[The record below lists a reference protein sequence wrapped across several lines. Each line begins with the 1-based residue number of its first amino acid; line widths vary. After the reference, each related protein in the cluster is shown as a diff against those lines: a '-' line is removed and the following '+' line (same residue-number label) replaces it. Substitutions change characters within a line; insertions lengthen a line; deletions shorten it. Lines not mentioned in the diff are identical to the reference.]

1 MSTVRR
7 RMVPALA
14 LLLAVVLLPRGAVPA
29 HAEDPDVNGAIAQQ
43 RQMQAELDRQRS
55 QLASLLADQAT
66 LGASLLQLRGDLS
79 AVGVAIA
86 DAVAQLQFLSDQLA
100 RSRAELVADRAQL
113 ANLAR
118 DLAAVALQIDH
129 SQEALAARE
138 SLLQDHL
145 RHAYAQSQVSI
156 LEVILSSESFADT
169 ARELGDMLAL
179 SDADQT
185 LADQIRVARDQLEV
199 RQATL
204 RDGRAI
210 YSGLAQEA
218 QARARELSVQQ
229 AQLDAAR
236 AALAEKQVKLRK
248 LQAEQ
253 QAQLA
258 AAARDADAYRR
269 LIAAQEEALAGQAE
283 LVARLKEQARK
294 LDLAYHGRFAWP
306 LIGDFVVTQEFGPT
320 IYESFHSGIDIAYY
334 RPVCGGKI
342 YAAADGVVLADG
354 RPKAEWGDT
363 AIGVIIGH
371 SQRLQTWYWHL
382 AREVVSAG
390 QQVHVGDLIG
400 YEGATGWASGCHL
413 HFQVMFDD
421 QPVNPRL
428 YLP

>member
-14 LLLAVVLLPRGAVPA
+14 LLLAAVLLPRSAVPA
-29 HAEDPDVNGAIAQQ
+29 QAGDPDVNGAIAQQ
-43 RQMQAELDRQRS
+43 RQMQAELERQRQ
-55 QLASLLADQAT
+55 QLASLLDDQAN
-66 LGASLLQLRGDLS
+66 LSASLQQLRGDLD
-79 AVGVAIA
+79 AVGVAIT
-86 DAVAQLQFLSDQLA
+86 DAEAQLRILSDQFA
-100 RSRAELVADRAQL
+100 RSKAELAADRLQL
-113 ANLAR
+113 TTLSR
-118 DLAAVALQIDH
+118 DLTTVATQID
-129 SQEALAARE
+129 QNRTALAGREALF
-138 SLLQDHL
+138 QDHL

-156 LEVILSSESFADT
+156 LEVILSSQSFAQ
-169 ARELGDMLAL
+169 AAGELGDILAL
-179 SDADQT
+179 SDADRA
-185 LADQIRVARDQLEV
+185 LADEIRNAREQLDV

-210 YSGLAQEA
+210 FTALAQEA
-218 QARARELSVQQ
+218 EARAGELSVQQ

-236 AALAEKQVKLRK
+236 AALAEKQIKLRK

-253 QAQLA
+253 QSQLA
-258 AAARDADAYRR
+258 AAAHNADAYRR
-269 LIAAQEEALAGQAE
+269 EIAAQEEALAGQAE

-294 LDLAYHGRFAWP
+294 LDLAYQGRFAWP

-320 IYESFHSGIDIAYY
+320 IYESFHAGIDIAYY
-334 RPVCGGKI
+334 HPVCGGKI

-382 AREVVSAG
+382 ASEIVTVG
-390 QQVHVGDLIG
+390 QQVHAGDLIG

-421 QPVNPRL
+421 KPVNPRL

>member
-14 LLLAVVLLPRGAVPA
+14 LLLAAVLLPRSAVPA
-29 HAEDPDVNGAIAQQ
+29 QAGDPDVNGAIAQQ
-43 RQMQAELDRQRS
+43 RQMQAELERQRQ
-55 QLASLLADQAT
+55 QLASLLDDQAN
-66 LGASLLQLRGDLS
+66 LSASLQQLRGDLD
-79 AVGVAIA
+79 AVGVAIT
-86 DAVAQLQFLSDQLA
+86 DAEAQLRILSDQFA
-100 RSRAELVADRAQL
+100 RSKAELAADRLQL
-113 ANLAR
+113 TTLSR
-118 DLAAVALQIDH
+118 DLTTVATQID
-129 SQEALAARE
+129 QNRTALAGREALF
-138 SLLQDHL
+138 QDHL

-156 LEVILSSESFADT
+156 LEVILSSQSFAQ
-169 ARELGDMLAL
+169 AAGELGDILAL
-179 SDADQT
+179 SDADRA
-185 LADQIRVARDQLEV
+185 LADEIRNAREQLDV

-210 YSGLAQEA
+210 FTALAQEA
-218 QARARELSVQQ
+218 EARAGELSVQQ

-236 AALAEKQVKLRK
+236 AALAEKQIKLRK

-253 QAQLA
+253 QSQLA
-258 AAARDADAYRR
+258 AAARNADAYRR
-269 LIAAQEEALAGQAE
+269 EIAAQEEALAGQAE

-294 LDLAYHGRFAWP
+294 LDLAYQGRFAWP

-320 IYESFHSGIDIAYY
+320 IYESFHAGIDIAYY
-334 RPVCGGKI
+334 HPVCGGKI

-382 AREVVSAG
+382 ASEIVTVG
-390 QQVHVGDLIG
+390 QQVHAGDLIG

-413 HFQVMFDD
+413 HFQEMFDD
-421 QPVNPRL
+421 KPVNPRL

>member
-7 RMVPALA
+7 RVILALA
-14 LLLAVVLLPRGAVPA
+14 LLLAVALLPRGAVPA

-43 RQMQAELDRQRS
+43 RQLQAELDRQRG
-55 QLASLLADQAT
+55 QLASLLADQAS
-66 LGASLLQLRGDLS
+66 LGASLQQLRGDLS

-86 DAVAQLQFLSDQLA
+86 DAEAQLQFLGDQLA
-100 RSRAELVADRAQL
+100 QSRAELAADRAQL
-113 ANLAR
+113 GTLSR
-118 DLAAVALQIDH
+118 DLAAVKVQIDH
-129 SQEALAARE
+129 NQEALASRE

-179 SDADQT
+179 SDADRT
-185 LADQIRVARDQLEV
+185 LADEIRVARDQLEV
-199 RQATL
+199 RRSTL
-204 RDGRAI
+204 HDGRAI
-210 YSGLAQEA
+210 YSGLAREA
-218 QARARELSVQQ
+218 KARARELSVQQ

-236 AALAEKQVKLRK
+236 VALAGKQIKLRK
-248 LQAEQ
+248 LQADQ

-269 LIAAQEEALAGQAE
+269 LIAAQEEAVAGQAE
-283 LVARLKEQARK
+283 LVARLKEQALT
-294 LDLAYHGRFAWP
+294 LDIAYHGRFAWP

-320 IYESFHSGIDIAYY
+320 IYEFFHRGIDIAYY
-334 RPVCGGKI
+334 RPMCGGKI

-382 AREVVSAG
+382 ASEVVSVG

-400 YEGATGWASGCHL
+400 YEGATGWATGCHL
-413 HFQVMFDD
+413 HFQVMFND

>member
-14 LLLAVVLLPRGAVPA
+14 LLLAAVLLPRSAVPA
-29 HAEDPDVNGAIAQQ
+29 QAGDPDVNGAIAQQ
-43 RQMQAELDRQRS
+43 RQMQAELERQRQ
-55 QLASLLADQAT
+55 QLASLLDDQAN
-66 LGASLLQLRGDLS
+66 LSASLQQLRGDLD
-79 AVGVAIA
+79 AVGVAIT
-86 DAVAQLQFLSDQLA
+86 DAEAQLRILSDQFA
-100 RSRAELVADRAQL
+100 RSKAELAADRLQL
-113 ANLAR
+113 TTLSR
-118 DLAAVALQIDH
+118 DLTTVATQID
-129 SQEALAARE
+129 QNRTALAGREALF
-138 SLLQDHL
+138 QDHL

-156 LEVILSSESFADT
+156 LEVILSSQSFAQ
-169 ARELGDMLAL
+169 AAGELGDILAL
-179 SDADQT
+179 SDADRA
-185 LADQIRVARDQLEV
+185 LADEIRNAREQLDV

-210 YSGLAQEA
+210 FTALAQEA
-218 QARARELSVQQ
+218 EARAGELSVQQ

-236 AALAEKQVKLRK
+236 AALAEKQIKLRK

-253 QAQLA
+253 QSQLA
-258 AAARDADAYRR
+258 AAARNADAYRR
-269 LIAAQEEALAGQAE
+269 EIAAQEEALAGQAE
-283 LVARLKEQARK
+283 LVARLKEQAQK
-294 LDLAYHGRFAWP
+294 LDLAYQGRFAWP

-320 IYESFHSGIDIAYY
+320 IYESFHAGIDIAYY
-334 RPVCGGKI
+334 HPVCGGKI

-382 AREVVSAG
+382 ASEIVTVG
-390 QQVHVGDLIG
+390 QQVHAGDLIG

-421 QPVNPRL
+421 KPVNPRL

>member
-7 RMVPALA
+7 RVILALA
-14 LLLAVVLLPRGAVPA
+14 LLLAVALLPRGAVPA

-43 RQMQAELDRQRS
+43 RQLQAELDRQRG
-55 QLASLLADQAT
+55 QLASLLADQAS
-66 LGASLLQLRGDLS
+66 LGASLQQLRGDLS

-86 DAVAQLQFLSDQLA
+86 DAEAQLQFLGDQLA
-100 RSRAELVADRAQL
+100 QSRAELAADRAQL
-113 ANLAR
+113 GTLSR
-118 DLAAVALQIDH
+118 DLAAVKVQIDH
-129 SQEALAARE
+129 NQEALASRE

-179 SDADQT
+179 SDADRT
-185 LADQIRVARDQLEV
+185 LADEIRVARDQLEV
-199 RQATL
+199 RRSTL
-204 RDGRAI
+204 HDGRAI
-210 YSGLAQEA
+210 YSGLAREA
-218 QARARELSVQQ
+218 KARARELSVQQ

-236 AALAEKQVKLRK
+236 VALAGKQIKLRK
-248 LQAEQ
+248 LQADQ

-269 LIAAQEEALAGQAE
+269 LIAAQEEAVAGQAE
-283 LVARLKEQARK
+283 LIARLKEQALT
-294 LDLAYHGRFAWP
+294 LDIAYHGRFAWP

-320 IYESFHSGIDIAYY
+320 IYEFFHRGIDIAYY
-334 RPVCGGKI
+334 RPMCGGKI

-382 AREVVSAG
+382 ASEVVSVG

-400 YEGATGWASGCHL
+400 YEGATGWATGCHL
-413 HFQVMFDD
+413 HFQVMFND

>member
-14 LLLAVVLLPRGAVPA
+14 LLLAAVLLPRSAVPA
-29 HAEDPDVNGAIAQQ
+29 QAGDPDVNGAIAQQ
-43 RQMQAELDRQRS
+43 RQMQAELERQRQ
-55 QLASLLADQAT
+55 QLASLLDDQAN
-66 LGASLLQLRGDLS
+66 LSASLQQLRGDLD
-79 AVGVAIA
+79 AVGVAIT
-86 DAVAQLQFLSDQLA
+86 DAEAQLRILSDQFA
-100 RSRAELVADRAQL
+100 RSKAELAADRLQL
-113 ANLAR
+113 TTLSR
-118 DLAAVALQIDH
+118 DLTTVATQID
-129 SQEALAARE
+129 QNRTALAGREALF
-138 SLLQDHL
+138 QDHL

-156 LEVILSSESFADT
+156 LEVILSSQSFAQ
-169 ARELGDMLAL
+169 AAGELGDILAL
-179 SDADQT
+179 SDADRA
-185 LADQIRVARDQLEV
+185 LADEIRNAREQLDV

-210 YSGLAQEA
+210 FTALAQEA
-218 QARARELSVQQ
+218 EARAGELSVQQ

-236 AALAEKQVKLRK
+236 AALAEKQIKLRK

-253 QAQLA
+253 QSQLA
-258 AAARDADAYRR
+258 AAARNADAYRR
-269 LIAAQEEALAGQAE
+269 EIAAQEEALAGQAE

-294 LDLAYHGRFAWP
+294 LDLAYQGRFAWP

-320 IYESFHSGIDIAYY
+320 IYESFHAGIDIAYY
-334 RPVCGGKI
+334 HPVCGGKI

-354 RPKAEWGDT
+354 RPKAEWSDT

-382 AREVVSAG
+382 ASEIVTVG
-390 QQVHVGDLIG
+390 QQVHAGDLIG

-421 QPVNPRL
+421 KPVNPRL

>member
-14 LLLAVVLLPRGAVPA
+14 LLLAAVLLPRSAVPA
-29 HAEDPDVNGAIAQQ
+29 QAGDPDVNGAIAQQ
-43 RQMQAELDRQRS
+43 RQMQAELERQRQ
-55 QLASLLADQAT
+55 QLASLLDDQAN
-66 LGASLLQLRGDLS
+66 LSASLQQLRGDLD
-79 AVGVAIA
+79 AVGVAIT
-86 DAVAQLQFLSDQLA
+86 DAEAQLRILSDQFA
-100 RSRAELVADRAQL
+100 RSKAELAADRLQL
-113 ANLAR
+113 TTLSR
-118 DLAAVALQIDH
+118 DLTTVATQID
-129 SQEALAARE
+129 QNRTALAGRE
-138 SLLQDHL
+138 ALLQDHL

-156 LEVILSSESFADT
+156 LEVILSSQSFAQ
-169 ARELGDMLAL
+169 AAGELGDILAL
-179 SDADQT
+179 SDADRA
-185 LADQIRVARDQLEV
+185 LADEIRNAREQLDV

-210 YSGLAQEA
+210 FTALAQEA
-218 QARARELSVQQ
+218 EARAGELSVQQ

-236 AALAEKQVKLRK
+236 AALAEKQIKLRK

-253 QAQLA
+253 QSQLA
-258 AAARDADAYRR
+258 AAARNADAYRR
-269 LIAAQEEALAGQAE
+269 EIAAQEEALAGQAE
-283 LVARLKEQARK
+283 LVARLKELARK
-294 LDLAYHGRFAWP
+294 LDLAYQGRFAWP

-320 IYESFHSGIDIAYY
+320 IYESFHAGIDIAYY
-334 RPVCGGKI
+334 HPVCGGKI

-382 AREVVSAG
+382 ASEIVTVG
-390 QQVHVGDLIG
+390 QQVHAGDLIG

-421 QPVNPRL
+421 KPVNPRL